1 MSTLFV
7 NNLNTASGTDIT
19 IPTGKKLVVTDT
31 GGLAVPGAVIQ
42 VVQGEVLTQI
52 TNSSS
57 SYGSVVSQAI
67 TPKFSSSKILI
78 QCSGCAT
85 PQADNALYFKLLRGS
100 TEIGSGTG
108 GTYNVIGALT
118 NPSGHSNNSF
128 DVKGWTIQFLD
139 SPSTTSATTYQL
151 QAAAVNGTA
160 KIGGRQDNTDIAV
173 PSRITLM
180 EISQ

>member
-1 MSTLFV
+1 MASTLTV
-7 NNLNTASGTDIT
+7 DNIVGATTAANVKFPAGSV
-19 IPTGKKLVVTDT
+19 L
-31 GGLAVPGAVIQ
+31 Q

-57 SYGSVVSQAI
+57 SYGDVVTKAI
-67 TPKFSSSKILI
+67 TPKYNNSKILI

-85 PQADNALYFKLLRGS
+85 PQSGNALYFKLFRGS

-108 GTYNVIGALT
+108 GGYYNVAGALT
-118 NPSGHSNNSF
+118 NPGSSGGAVHF
-128 DVKGWTIQFLD
+128 DVKGFSIQFLD
-139 SPSTTSATTYQL
+139 SPATTSATTYKL
-151 QAAAVNGTA
+151 QAAATNGTA

-180 EISQ
+180 EIAQ

>member
-1 MSTLFV
+1 MTSRLLVDKIEGKT
-7 NNLNTASGTDIT
+7 TAGTVAMPSGH
-19 IPTGKKLVVTDT
+19 
-31 GGLAVPGAVIQ
+31 VIQ
-42 VVQGEVLTQI
+42 VLQGEVLTQI
-52 TNSSS
+52 SNSSS

-85 PQADNALYFKLLRGS
+85 PQGNNALYFGLLRGS
-100 TEIGSGTG
+100 TEIGNGSGG
-108 GTYNVIGALT
+108 GYYNVIGALT
-118 NPSGHSNNSF
+118 NPSGHSTDAF
-128 DVKGWTIQFLD
+128 DVKGWAIQFLD
-139 SPSTTSATTYQL
+139 SPSTTSATTYHL

-180 EISQ
+180 EIAQ

>member
-1 MSTLFV
+1 MGSTLTV
-7 NNLNTASGTDIT
+7 DNIVGATTAASV
-19 IPTGKKLVVTDT
+19 KLPAGSV
-31 GGLAVPGAVIQ
+31 LQ

-57 SYGSVVSQAI
+57 SYGDVVTQAI
-67 TPKFSSSKILI
+67 TPKYNTSKILI

-85 PQADNALYFKLLRGS
+85 PQASNALYFKLFRGS

-108 GTYNVIGALT
+108 AGYYNVAGAIT
-118 NPSGHSNNSF
+118 NPDGHNADGF
-128 DVKGWTIQFLD
+128 DLKGFSIQFLD
-139 SPSTTSATTYQL
+139 SPSTTSATTYKL
-151 QAAAVNGTA
+151 MAAAVNGTG
-160 KIGGRQDNTDIAV
+160 KIGGRQDNTDTAV

>member
-1 MSTLFV
+1 MP
-7 NNLNTASGTDIT
+7 SGSV
-19 IPTGKKLVVTDT
+19 L
-31 GGLAVPGAVIQ
+31 Q

-52 TNSSS
+52 SNSSS
-57 SYGSVVSQAI
+57 SYGDVVTQAI

-85 PQADNALYFKLLRGS
+85 PAAGNALYFKLLRDS

-108 GTYNVIGALT
+108 GGYYNVIGALT
-118 NPSGHSNNSF
+118 NPNSSGGTVAF
-128 DVKGWTIQFLD
+128 DVKGWSIQYLD
-139 SPSTTSATTYQL
+139 SPSSTSAITYKL

-173 PSRITLM
+173 PSRITLT
-180 EISQ
+180 EIVA

>member
-1 MSTLFV
+1 MASELHVDAIKHSGGTSALTIDSSGNV
-7 NNLNTASGTDIT
+7 N
-19 IPTGKKLVVTDT
+19 IPGS
-31 GGLAVPGAVIQ
+31 VIQ
-42 VVQGEVLTQI
+42 VLQGEVLTEI
-52 TNSSS
+52 SNSSS

-139 SPSTTSATTYQL
+139 SPSTTSATTYEL

-160 KIGGRQDNTDIAV
+160 KIGGRQDNSDIAV

-180 EISQ
+180 EIAQ

>member
-1 MSTLFV
+1 MSTLSV
-7 NNLNTASGTDIT
+7 DTIQGKTTAGTVAMPSGH
-19 IPTGKKLVVTDT
+19 VV
-31 GGLAVPGAVIQ
+31 Q

-52 TNSSS
+52 SNSSS
-57 SYGSVVSQAI
+57 SYGDVVTQAI

-85 PQADNALYFKLLRGS
+85 PQGNNALYFKLLRGS

-108 GTYNVIGALT
+108 GGYYNVIGALT
-118 NPSGHSNNSF
+118 NPSGHSTDAF
-128 DVKGWTIQFLD
+128 DVKGFSIQFLD
-139 SPSTTSATTYQL
+139 SPATTSATTYKL
-151 QAAAVNGTA
+151 MAAAVNGTA

-180 EISQ
+180 EISV

>member
-1 MSTLFV
+1 MSSVMKVDSITKSDG
-7 NNLNTASGTDIT
+7 TAGVHI
-19 IPTGKKLVVTDT
+19 
-31 GGLAVPGAVIQ
+31 AEHVIQ

-57 SYGSVVSQAI
+57 SYGDVVTQAI

-78 QCSGCAT
+78 QCSGVGTA
-85 PQADNALYFKLLRGS
+85 QVNNALYFKLFRGS

-108 GTYNVIGALT
+108 AGYNNVAGAIT
-118 NPSGHSNNSF
+118 NAGGHSYDPF
-128 DVKGWTIQFLD
+128 DVKGFSIQFLD
-139 SPSTTSATTYQL
+139 SPSTTSATTYKL
-151 QAAAVNGTA
+151 MAAAVNGTA

-180 EISQ
+180 EIAQ